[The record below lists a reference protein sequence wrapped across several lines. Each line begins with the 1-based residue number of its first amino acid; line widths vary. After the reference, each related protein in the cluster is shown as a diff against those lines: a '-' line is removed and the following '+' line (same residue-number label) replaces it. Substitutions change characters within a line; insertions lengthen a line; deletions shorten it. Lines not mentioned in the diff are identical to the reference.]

1 MRGISIHPDQ
11 ITQQD
16 LSLAP
21 LLFIASY
28 GKRFKLDE
36 ILINFSQPVSETVI
50 ITMLS
55 KNGVNYNTQ
64 LENFVLVSETSI
76 VFRPQGEANYQAGDQ
91 IEVQCSNAN
100 RVGIAYLTVKSSM
113 LGSGG

>member
-11 ITQQD
+11 ISSQN
-16 LSLAP
+16 LASAP
-21 LLFIASY
+21 LSFIAIY

-36 ILINFSQPVSETVI
+36 ILIHFSQAVSETVT
-50 ITMLS
+50 ITMIS
-55 KNGVNYNTQ
+55 KNGSNYNT
-64 LENFVLVSETSI
+64 VLQEVTLVAETDF

-91 IEVQCSNAN
+91 IEIQCTNAN
-100 RVGIAYLTVKSSM
+100 GVGIAYVTVKSSQ